1 MNKNDPTVF
10 VLFWFIVDGNVLL
23 SFLYEFYD
31 LKKNEIKSR
40 GSSEG
45 ILMFIGDVVLF
56 ICGEQLYPL
65 IVQLNAI
72 DLCTLYIM
80 YEYEEK
86 SLLKVLTVQE

>member
-1 MNKNDPTVF
+1 
-10 VLFWFIVDGNVLL
+10 
-23 SFLYEFYD
+23 
-31 LKKNEIKSR
+31 
-40 GSSEG
+40 
-45 ILMFIGDVVLF
+45 MFIGDVVLF

>member
-1 MNKNDPTVF
+1 M
-10 VLFWFIVDGNVLL
+10 LICFIKFSVGILQ
-23 SFLYEFYD
+23 F
-31 LKKNEIKSR
+31 LKKNEIKNR

-80 YEYEEK
+80 DEYEEK